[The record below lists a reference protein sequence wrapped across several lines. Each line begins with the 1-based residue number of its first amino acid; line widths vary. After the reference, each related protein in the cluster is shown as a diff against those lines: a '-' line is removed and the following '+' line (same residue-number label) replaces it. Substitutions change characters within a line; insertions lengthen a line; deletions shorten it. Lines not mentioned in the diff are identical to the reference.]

1 MTHIGFWESIIIP
14 CTTILVLLFKK
25 KQLKIEINAFNS
37 LIYIT
42 DFAREGLRR
51 PLFYVEITA
60 HLQFSFW
67 HRTTAVSAMFAA
79 PPRGVMS
86 LL

>member
-1 MTHIGFWESIIIP
+1 MH
-14 CTTILVLLFKK
+14 
-25 KQLKIEINAFNS
+25 AFNS

-42 DFAREGLRR
+42 DFVREGLRR
-51 PLFYVEITA
+51 PVFYVEITA

-79 PPRGVMS
+79 PPQGVMS